1 MKTKLFLGML
11 VFSLSFAS
19 IMAFDVNLTPT
30 ELKDNLKVFQEK
42 NMMEVKIND
51 ISNFVEI
58 NEIRDIANEANDT
71 VPEAQKP
78 QRTVEEMNDSNYIYE
93 IPDEMA
99 EFPGDVYAWL
109 SKNVKYP
116 KECQKDSISGRVLI
130 QFIINKQ
137 GKIEEE
143 KVLRSPDKRLSEEAI
158 RVVTS
163 MPNWKPARVKGK
175 PVRMR
180 YVLPIMFRLNKK
192 T

>member
-1 MKTKLFLGML
+1 MKTKLFWGML
-11 VFSLSFAS
+11 AFSLSIMS
-19 IMAFDVNLTPT
+19 IMAFDASLTPT
-30 ELKDNLKVFQEK
+30 EMKDNLKVFQEK

-143 KVLRSPDKRLSEEAI
+143 KILRSPDKRLSEEAI